1 MKQIQKNIL
10 LSVLSG
16 VLGALAFPPME
27 FTFLAWVCLIPLI
40 FAIRGSSPRQ
50 AFWYS
55 YIAGF
60 IFFGSLLYW
69 LVNVTVPG
77 FILLTLMLAVYY
89 ALFGMMVRMVLNYS
103 MDLFILPFFWVAL
116 EYIRSHMFT
125 GFPWGLLGY
134 SQYTTINL
142 VQIADITGAY
152 GVSFVIVAFNVA
164 LFAVLSRRERKIA
177 YMMIALMFIL
187 MSTSYGIY
195 RFNNYNVWGS
205 PRISVVQGNIPQE
218 QKWNPGFADEIVKTY
233 TDLTKQAAL
242 DEADLI
248 IWPET
253 SYPYLVEAGRPVA
266 EEVNDLAKEEKI
278 PILSGIVYREG
289 DDYYNSAVL
298 FDGSDDK
305 LPIYHKTHLVPF
317 GEYIPFE
324 DSIAFL
330 RGYIDKPIG
339 DFRRGGEYSLFT
351 LKSKASSENVSGQI
365 ISRTNFYK
373 FGVLICFEDIFP
385 YLSREFVQNGANF
398 MVNITNDAWFGDT
411 AASRQHL
418 QSSVFRAVEN
428 RVPVIRAANTG
439 VSCFVDS
446 TGKIIS
452 SVNVEGEET
461 FVTGVLTDRVNIY
474 AGRSFY
480 TVYGDVFVYFCGLML
495 VLLLMVEG
503 ASLRKER
510 KP

>member
-1 MKQIQKNIL
+1 MNINKHQKNIL
-10 LSVLSG
+10 LAMLSG
-16 VLGALAFPPME
+16 LLGALAFPPME
-27 FTFLAWVCLIPLI
+27 FTFLGWVCLVPLI

-69 LVNVTVPG
+69 LVNVTIPG
-77 FILLTLMLAVYY
+77 FILLVLMFAVYY

-103 MDLFILPFFWVAL
+103 MDLLILPFAWVAL

-134 SQYTTINL
+134 SQYTTINI

-152 GVSFVIVAFNVA
+152 GVSFIMVAFNVA

-177 YMMIALMFIL
+177 YMMIALMFML

-205 PRISVVQGNIPQE
+205 PRISVVQGNVPQD
-218 QKWNPGFADEIVKTY
+218 QKWNPGFAEEIVKTY
-233 TDLTKQAAL
+233 TGLTKQAAL
-242 DEADLI
+242 ADADLI

-266 EEVNDLAKEEKI
+266 EEVNALAREQHI

-298 FDGSDDK
+298 FNGGED

-317 GEYIPFE
+317 GEYIPFKNAI
-324 DSIAFL
+324 SFL

-351 LKSKASSENVSGQI
+351 LKSNASSKNVSGKI

-385 YLSREFVQNGANF
+385 YLSRAFVFAGANF
-398 MVNITNDAWFGDT
+398 LVNITNDAWFGDT

-418 QSSVFRAVEN
+418 QSSVFRAIEN

-439 VSCFVDS
+439 VSGFVDS

-452 SVNVEGEET
+452 TVEVEGEEI
-461 FVTGVLTDRVNIY
+461 FVTGVQTDSVNIY
-474 AGRSFY
+474 
-480 TVYGDVFVYFCGLML
+480 
-495 VLLLMVEG
+495 
-503 ASLRKER
+503 
-510 KP
+510 